1 VEAVPR
7 GGVLNADWRLERVVA
22 PAGAFHGRELPA
34 GRTVWSVDVPTPA
47 AVLGSRQD
55 ASLLD
60 ADECARQGLEVVRR
74 RSGGGLVL
82 LRPGEHAWIDVVIG
96 RGDPWWTDD
105 VSSSSW
111 WLGEAWCQA
120 VAALGVDGP
129 SVHRGRLESD
139 EWGRQVCFAA
149 VGPGE
154 VVDAAG
160 AKVVGISQRR
170 AGGTARFQCTVF
182 RRWSAPDH
190 AAILAAPPVGSL
202 DGRVR
207 CVDGTAGD
215 ILDALLGALRAL

>member
-7 GGVLNADWRLERVVA
+7 GGVLSAPWSLERVVA
-22 PAGAFHGRELPA
+22 SAGAFHGRDLPA
-34 GRTVWSVDVPTPA
+34 GPTVWSVEVPSAA

-55 ASLLD
+55 AALLE
-60 ADECARQGLEVVRR
+60 ASECARQGLEVARR

-82 LRPGEHAWIDVVIG
+82 LRPGEHVWVDVVIG
-96 RGDPWWTDD
+96 RDDPRWTDD

-111 WLGEAWCQA
+111 WLGDAWCRA
-120 VAALGVDGP
+120 VASLGVVGA

-154 VVDAAG
+154 VVDATG

-170 AGGTARFQCTVF
+170 AGGTARFQCTAF
-182 RRWSAPDH
+182 RRWSGSDH
-190 AAILAAPPVGSL
+190 AALLADPPEGGI

-207 CVDGTAGD
+207 CVEGSPED
-215 ILDALLGALRAL
+215 IVDAFLSALGAR

>member
-7 GGVLNADWRLERVVA
+7 GGVLNADWSLERVVA

-34 GRTVWSVDVPTPA
+34 GRTVWSVEVPAAA

-55 ASLLD
+55 PSLLD

-111 WLGEAWCQA
+111 WLGEAWCRA

-190 AAILAAPPVGSL
+190 AAILAAPPAGSL

-207 CVDGTAGD
+207 CVDRASGD
-215 ILDALLGALRAL
+215 VLDALLGALRSL

>member
-1 VEAVPR
+1 VEAIPR
-7 GGVLNADWRLERVVA
+7 GGVLNADWSLERVVA
-22 PAGAFHGRELPA
+22 PAGEFHGRELPA
-34 GRTVWSVDVPTPA
+34 GRTVWSVEVPSAA

-60 ADECARQGLEVVRR
+60 ADECTRQGLEVVRR

-82 LRPGEHAWIDVVIG
+82 LRPGEHAWIDVVID

-105 VSSSSW
+105 VSSSSR
-111 WLGEAWCQA
+111 WLGEAWCRA
-120 VAALGVDGP
+120 VAALGVDGA

-139 EWGRQVCFAA
+139 EWGLQVCFAA

-190 AAILAAPPVGSL
+190 AAILATPPVGSL
-202 DGRVR
+202 EGRVR
-207 CVDGTAGD
+207 CVDGAAGD
-215 ILDALLGALRAL
+215 IVDAFLGAIRSL